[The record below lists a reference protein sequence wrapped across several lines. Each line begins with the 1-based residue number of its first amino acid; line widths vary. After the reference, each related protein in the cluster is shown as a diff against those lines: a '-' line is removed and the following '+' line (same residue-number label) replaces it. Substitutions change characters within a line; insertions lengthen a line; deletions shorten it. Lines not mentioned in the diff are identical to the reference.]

1 MSSSELVHEISS
13 EKDSNIQML
22 KAKISRLSKHHAS
35 AVSVS
40 TKTQEIATQLASNL
54 DSDEGQQ
61 ASVVSDEVLVKNNT
75 APYIFA
81 NTPIK
86 DSYGNEL
93 SPGPSN
99 TSDELSYQID
109 LLSAPKRNRLYVSEQ
124 AETRNTEIITM
135 MLMILLVVI
144 IAVILH
150 LVVREVEHNSLPNDK
165 KTYIIMAHSN
175 NSDPILKDMRYM
187 PIPEER
193 QTCLIM

>member
-1 MSSSELVHEISS
+1 MSHELVQEISS

-22 KAKISRLSKHHAS
+22 KAKINRLSQHHAS
-35 AVSVS
+35 AVGIAAD
-40 TKTQEIATQLASNL
+40 TQEIATQLANNL

-61 ASVVSDEVLVKNNT
+61 ASVVSDEVLVRQNT

-81 NTPIK
+81 TASK
-86 DSYGNEL
+86 DTYGNSF
-93 SPGPSN
+93 SPDKPASR
-99 TSDELSYQID
+99 DEHAYQIK
-109 LLSAPKRNRLYVSEQ
+109 LLGAPKRDRIYVGEQ
-124 AETRNTEIITM
+124 AETRNTEVVTM
-135 MLMILLVVI
+135 MLMFLLIVI

-150 LVVREVEHNSLPNDK
+150 LIVHEVEHNAIPNDK

-175 NSDPILKDMRYM
+175 NSDPVLRDLRYM